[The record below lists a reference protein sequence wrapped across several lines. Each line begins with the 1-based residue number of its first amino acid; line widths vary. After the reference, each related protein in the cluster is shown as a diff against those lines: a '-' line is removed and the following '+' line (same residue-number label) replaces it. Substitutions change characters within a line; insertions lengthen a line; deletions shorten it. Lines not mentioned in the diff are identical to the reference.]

1 MHSRAWPS
9 CEPRCDEAD
18 LRHRFHCTRQSY
30 GFSLPERAPSRT
42 ESKTWRDR
50 PRLSP
55 LNSGGSSQHARPAA
69 CAATGIEIQGPLE
82 ATQHECFD
90 DALDLG
96 TSLTLA
102 APAAD
107 NRDQTPSSAMR
118 NCASCTLVHKTGGGV
133 ILSPI
138 LQDMQAGLPN
148 LSALRPSRGS
158 RPSLIFPRLAR
169 PA

>member
-18 LRHRFHCTRQSY
+18 LPHRFQYTRQSY
-30 GFSLPERAPSRT
+30 GFSLPEPAPSRT
-42 ESKTWRDR
+42 ESKTWRDP

-55 LNSGGSSQHARPAA
+55 LNSGGSSLHARPGA
-69 CAATGIEIQGPLE
+69 CAATVIEVQGPLE
-82 ATQHECFD
+82 ATQNDRFD

-102 APAAD
+102 APAGG
-107 NRDQTPSSAMR
+107 NRDPTPSSAMGKG
-118 NCASCTLVHKTGGGV
+118 AGGTLVHKTGGGV

-138 LQDMQAGLPN
+138 LQDM
-148 LSALRPSRGS
+148 
-158 RPSLIFPRLAR
+158 
-169 PA
+169 